1 MHSGCR
7 ESALIRCNLGNAN
20 LGVRPAAT
28 ESVDC
33 TLGKSAERPVLL
45 GFAPA
50 KLLHAASF
58 ADILNEDTGQGY
70 QRRFNAQH
78 SLDFRRYIQEEGSAT
93 ITLTFNLRPREDGAW
108 RVIELGGRRVR
119 LELKVGAGKLLAQVD
134 CQHRIGFL
142 SDLDVELP
150 FMCFL
155 GLSEREEMEVFSVIN
170 SKARGL
176 NTSLLDFHDAQLSAD
191 LGVDRP
197 ELYVALF
204 LKNDQ
209 SSPWFNQL
217 DLGGTTTSGMSRR
230 ASLRTLQKAIKRF
243 LAKTRILQTVPIDTV
258 ARIILDFWSAVTLAM
273 HEPWSHPRKH
283 FLTKGI
289 GVYALMDLAADLYC
303 ERPTDGVCDKTYF
316 ASALMQLARE
326 FDWTTEGPL
335 KGLGGESGVKAAVSL
350 IRATRKKTRLRVV
363 ANG

>member
-1 MHSGCR
+1 
-7 ESALIRCNLGNAN
+7 LGTRA
-20 LGVRPAAT
+20 AAT
-28 ESVDC
+28 ATIDC
-33 TLGKSAERPVLL
+33 TLGRSAGKSVLL

-50 KLLHAASF
+50 KLLHATSF

-93 ITLTFNLRPREDGAW
+93 IPLTFNLRPRDDGAW
-108 RVIELGGRRVR
+108 RVKELGGRRVR
-119 LELKVGAGKLLAQVD
+119 LELRPGSGKLLAQVD

-142 SDLDVELP
+142 ADLDVELP

-155 GLSEREEMEVFSVIN
+155 GLTEREEMEIFSVIN

-176 NTSLLDFHDAQLSAD
+176 NTSLLDFHDAHLSSD
-191 LGVDRP
+191 LGADRP
-197 ELYVALF
+197 ELYIALF
-204 LKNDQ
+204 LKNEP
-209 SSPWFNQL
+209 SSPWCNQL

-243 LAKTRILQTVPIDTV
+243 LAKTRILRTVPIEAVT
-258 ARIILDFWSAVTLAM
+258 RIVLDFWSAVTLAM

-289 GVYALMDLAADLYC
+289 GVYALMDLAADLYG
-303 ERPTDGVCDKTYF
+303 ERPADVVCDKNYF
-316 ASALMQLARE
+316 AAALTHLARE

-335 KGLGGESGVKAAVSL
+335 KGLGGESGVKTATSL
-350 IRATRKKTRLRVV
+350 IRAARKKTRLKVV